1 MKDGHK
7 FYVVGEGNRT
17 YSRRSETP
25 KNLRFLASAD
35 GRAFATRL
43 DSRQSGRTADVPG
56 AGVIL
61 IEQVSS
67 ITRLEAANHQLCAAI
82 RMFFAD
88 DNAVAV
94 HTLAC
99 AAREIY
105 EAHCSKADPTDSS
118 GNVKESDR
126 DRGDKGLWDTLNE
139 PRNLFERPGN
149 DLADQIAFSDEMND
163 FLLFAASNDCSTLC
177 APNQPVEVQVYAT
190 WFLAIYTYSEQSMAS
205 DDPNRLYEVGRI
217 ATMLSEWFPG
227 VRKASR
233 IDQKRLGTFLM
244 EGVLAGRL

>member
-1 MKDGHK
+1 MKDRHK
-7 FYVVGEGNRT
+7 FYVVGEENRT
-17 YSRRSETP
+17 YSRRSETL
-25 KNLRFLASAD
+25 KSLRFLASAD

-43 DSRQSGRTADVPG
+43 DSRQSGKAPAGPG
-56 AGVIL
+56 AEVIL

-67 ITRLEAANHQLCAAI
+67 ITRLEAANRQLCAAI

-88 DNAVAV
+88 DDAVAV

-105 EAHCSKADPTDSS
+105 DAHCSKADPTRAL
-118 GNVKESDR
+118 GNAKESDP

-139 PRNLFERPGN
+139 PRNFFEHPEN
-149 DLADQIAFSDEMND
+149 DLTDQIAFSDEMND

-177 APNQPVEVQVYAT
+177 APNQPVEVQIYAT
-190 WFLAIYTYSEQSMAS
+190 WFLAIYTYSEQSIAPA
-205 DDPNRLYEVGRI
+205 DLNRLYEVDRI

-227 VRKASR
+227 IRKASR
-233 IDQKRLGTFLM
+233 IDQKRLGAFLM